1 MKKLL
6 IENLFPAHYEI
17 VESVI
22 IKYND
27 LFNNKINNV
36 SIYLSITSPQSGW
49 SVKDNSFK
57 KYINDKYPDIIFQ
70 RIHEFDYY
78 VNCTVYDKDY
88 YKLNHSITSNEKYI
102 SHEITDRLKQNPNVF
117 FLTPLSKNNYMYA
130 DVLPFTNFKKK
141 PNIPIYIIQGCLNN
155 NRRHLPLLIKILSNK
170 FNFDYKIK
178 LIGRGHFPNELI
190 PFKEK
195 IILKDNLNFID
206 YHKEFVDG
214 YCILPLISKQSHP
227 HYYTNKLTSTINY
240 AKAYNLKCII
250 DKDLQNIYNLK
261 NTEIY
266 NNDNDIVQAF
276 RKTLHKF
283 YL

>member
-17 VESVI
+17 IESVI

-49 SVKDNSFK
+49 SVTDNSFK
-57 KYINDKYPDIIFQ
+57 KYINDKYPDITFQ
-70 RIHEFDYY
+70 RIHDFDYY
-78 VNCTVYDKDY
+78 INCTVYDKDY

-141 PNIPIYIIQGCLNN
+141 TNIPIYIIQGCLNN

-206 YHKEFVDG
+206 YHKEFIDG

-240 AKAYNLKCII
+240 AKAYDLTCII
-250 DKDLQNIYNLK
+250 DKDLQDIYHLK

-266 NNDNDIVQAF
+266 NNDNDIIQTF